1 MRKNYIAILCSVL
14 ILAAACKKDNAPAPL
29 PDGSVSLQY
38 PTGKDT
44 IELPLSLLKDTTL
57 VLKLTAALTG
67 AAATEDHWVKFA
79 VDTTKIADFRAK
91 YGAALLLPTYSYYF
105 YKSMTRL
112 AAGTSVTDT
121 AELNIV
127 EQLKLKGYST
137 YVLPVVIKSVDG
149 DLKGPATKK
158 VLYFVF
164 KTGKPLVISKDGWTI
179 AGFSSVNGTFAATNI
194 LDANNTTTYW
204 TSGLT
209 GQMPQ
214 WVSINFNT
222 DVIFSGL
229 TYYLPTALGYPANGG
244 YPTSIKIETSM
255 NGTNWTDKGTYAGNI
270 VSNSQSINIGLTTA
284 RYLRFTVLTSVKYA
298 STYEAIFIA
307 GISLIP

>member
-1 MRKNYIAILCSVL
+1 MRKNYIPILCSL
-14 ILAAACKKDNAPAPL
+14 LLLAAACKKDDAPDTL

-44 IELPLSLLKDTTL
+44 IEMPLSLLKDTTI

-67 AAATEDHWVKFA
+67 GTATEDHWVKFS
-79 VDTTKIADFRAK
+79 VDTTKIADFRAR
-91 YGAALLLPTYSYYF
+91 YGAALLLPASSYYF
-105 YKSMTRL
+105 YKAMTRL
-112 AAGTSVTDT
+112 APGTSVTDS

-137 YVLPVVIKSVDG
+137 YVLPVVIRSVDG
-149 DLKGPATKK
+149 DLQGPATKK
-158 VLYFVF
+158 VLYYVF
-164 KTGKPLVISKDGWTI
+164 KTGKPLVIPKDGWTI

-204 TSGLT
+204 TSNLT
-209 GQMPQ
+209 GVMPQ
-214 WVSINFNT
+214 WVSINFNA
-222 DVIFSGL
+222 DIIFSGV

-244 YPTSIKIETSM
+244 YPTSIRIETSM
-255 NGTNWTDKGTYAGNI
+255 NGTVWTDKGTYAGNI
-270 VSNSQSINIGLTTA
+270 VSNAQSINIGLTTA
-284 RYLRFTVLTSVKYA
+284 KYLRFTVLTSVKYA

-307 GISLIP
+307 GISLVP